1 VRARLDSMNTGQKFQ
16 FVCDEKM
23 AEKIGRV
30 ISLNGGEIVTTRTT
44 SEGTVI
50 TVRKTINS

>member
-1 VRARLDSMNTGQKFQ
+1 MNTGQKFQ